1 MKNKLFIRNPIY
13 LIISTIVISLVLSLL
28 LYGTVKLEQ
37 KIEDKMLEVST
48 ADVLSIVN
56 NSVDSIKKLLKNENY
71 IKDIQT
77 NKELHSKIE
86 NNLEL
91 LITPNIKYS
100 YLIYKDEKGVFRF
113 LADGASINEKA
124 FMNQKFDIESSKWL
138 EIFIIKKPLT
148 VEHKYLHELSIS
160 YLFPILNSENEVELI
175 LVIDFSVQKVKEIN
189 KIISLIKSGIFSIII
204 IVIIFLLILL
214 IQTFKYIAIKR
225 TAYIDKLTN
234 VYNRNYLQESE
245 DFINLSDYVLAT
257 LDIDHFKTVND
268 TFGHDVGD
276 KILKDV
282 AHIILMTSRTKD
294 DIIIRYG
301 GEEFVILSKIKR
313 DDVLSALNVIERIY
327 KNIQEHKFYYTKNE
341 YMEITVSIGV
351 NLVPGK
357 SRTFSDAFKLADI
370 ALYNA
375 KNRGRNNIQIYD
387 DVDSQLDT
395 TMMSINDIKDAIEDD
410 RITCFYQKIVDN
422 KTNEVCHYEA
432 LLRIIDN
439 KGNVISPDKILP
451 TIKGTFILRNITKK
465 VLDICYK
472 KLLSDKEIKINVNLN
487 PKDIMNESIIDIL
500 KNYSLEEGISNR
512 LGIEIVETED
522 LISSDLSKNNLLMLK
537 DLGYKIFIDDFGSG
551 YSNFIYLAQIKTDYI
566 KIDGSIILNILEDK
580 ISFLLVKSIVDF
592 AKESNIKVIAE
603 YVCTKEIYEKVKSL
617 EIEYSQGTYISIP
630 KENIE

>member
-1 MKNKLFIRNPIY
+1 MI
-13 LIISTIVISLVLSLL
+13 
-28 LYGTVKLEQ
+28 
-37 KIEDKMLEVST
+37 
-48 ADVLSIVN
+48 
-56 NSVDSIKKLLKNENY
+56 
-71 IKDIQT
+71 
-77 NKELHSKIE
+77 
-86 NNLEL
+86 
-91 LITPNIKYS
+91 
-100 YLIYKDEKGVFRF
+100 
-113 LADGASINEKA
+113 
-124 FMNQKFDIESSKWL
+124 
-138 EIFIIKKPLT
+138 
-148 VEHKYLHELSIS
+148 
-160 YLFPILNSENEVELI
+160 
-175 LVIDFSVQKVKEIN
+175 FSVQKVKEIN

-245 DFINLSDYVLAT
+245 DFINLGDYILAT

-294 DIIIRYG
+294 DIVIRYG
-301 GEEFVILSKIKR
+301 GEEFVILSKITR
-313 DDVLSALNVIERIY
+313 DNVLSALNVIERIH

-341 YMEITVSIGV
+341 YMEVTVSIGV

-410 RITCFYQKIVDN
+410 RIICYYQKIVDN
-422 KTNEVCHYEA
+422 NTNEVCHYEA

-451 TIKGTFILRNITKK
+451 RI
-465 VLDICYK
+465 
-472 KLLSDKEIKINVNLN
+472 
-487 PKDIMNESIIDIL
+487 
-500 KNYSLEEGISNR
+500 
-512 LGIEIVETED
+512 
-522 LISSDLSKNNLLMLK
+522 
-537 DLGYKIFIDDFGSG
+537 
-551 YSNFIYLAQIKTDYI
+551 
-566 KIDGSIILNILEDK
+566 
-580 ISFLLVKSIVDF
+580 
-592 AKESNIKVIAE
+592 
-603 YVCTKEIYEKVKSL
+603 
-617 EIEYSQGTYISIP
+617 
-630 KENIE
+630 

>member
-1 MKNKLFIRNPIY
+1 MLEIRFFATLRQGRGNSVKIEY
-13 LIISTIVISLVLSLL
+13 MEGVTGGELLKSFNISKDDVSIFLVN
-28 LYGTVKLEQ
+28 GFHTPLEQ

-56 NSVDSIKKLLKNENY
+56 NSVGSIKKLLKNENY

-472 KLLSDKEIKINVNLN
+472 KLL
-487 PKDIMNESIIDIL
+487 
-500 KNYSLEEGISNR
+500 
-512 LGIEIVETED
+512 
-522 LISSDLSKNNLLMLK
+522 
-537 DLGYKIFIDDFGSG
+537 
-551 YSNFIYLAQIKTDYI
+551 
-566 KIDGSIILNILEDK
+566 
-580 ISFLLVKSIVDF
+580 
-592 AKESNIKVIAE
+592 
-603 YVCTKEIYEKVKSL
+603 
-617 EIEYSQGTYISIP
+617 
-630 KENIE
+630 